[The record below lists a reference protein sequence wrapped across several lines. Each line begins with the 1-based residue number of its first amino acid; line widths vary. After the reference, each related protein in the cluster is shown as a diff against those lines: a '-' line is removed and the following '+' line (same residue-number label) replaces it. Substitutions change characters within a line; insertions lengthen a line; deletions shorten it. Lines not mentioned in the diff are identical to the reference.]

1 MREGVHEVRQ
11 GEEGWTLSRWLRE
24 RFILGPRTA
33 LDLITS
39 GRLSVAGHP
48 VTDPSRRL
56 TPGERFTLAPAGKPR
71 ARVADFT
78 PNRGPKDRS
87 STPAKEDGRRKE
99 TVRRER
105 DIVIEYMDDQIIVV
119 RKPAGVT
126 TQRSAREAAEFGER
140 ARSFLPPTL
149 LDQLR
154 RQLSGGPQA
163 PLPKLWAVHR
173 IDQDTSGLVVFART
187 QEAATD
193 LSNQFREHGI
203 VRKYWAVTRGEAAEQ
218 TIQSH
223 LMLDR
228 GDGRRGSGPEGPDT
242 RHAVT
247 HVRVVQRFTGFTW
260 VECELETG
268 RTHQIRIH
276 LGEAGTPLC
285 GERIYDRPLHGG
297 PRPEGGNFPRIALH
311 AHTLGIKHPSTG
323 KQMVWHAPWP
333 PDLLIP
339 LQVLA
344 QQSNVKLAN
353 PMGD

>member
-11 GEEGWTLSRWLRE
+11 GEDGWTLSRWLRE
-24 RFILGPRTA
+24 RFVLGPRTA
-33 LDLITS
+33 LDLVTS
-39 GRLSVAGHP
+39 GRLSVNGLA
-48 VTDPSRRL
+48 VMDPGRRIA
-56 TPGERFTLAPAGKPR
+56 PGEKFVLAPAGK
-71 ARVADFT
+71 A
-78 PNRGPKDRS
+78 RGPAVGS
-87 STPAKEDGRRKE
+87 SVPAKPGKGTSVKGPSVDA
-99 TVRRER
+99 TRRER
-105 DIVIEYMDDQIIVV
+105 DMVIEYLDDQIVVV
-119 RKPAGVT
+119 RKPAGLT

-140 ARSFLPPTL
+140 ARSFLPATL
-149 LDQLR
+149 LDLLR

-203 VRKYWAVTRGEAAEQ
+203 VRKYWAVIRGEAKEQ
-218 TIQSH
+218 TIHSH
-223 LMLDR
+223 LVQDR
-228 GDGRRGSGPEGPDT
+228 GDGRRGSGPEGPDS

-247 HVRVVQRFTGFTW
+247 HVRIIQRFTGFTW

-285 GERIYDRPLHGG
+285 AEKIYDRPLHGG
-297 PRPEGGNFPRIALH
+297 PRPDGGNFPRIALH
-311 AHTLGIKHPSTG
+311 AHTLGISHPASG

-344 QQSNVKLAN
+344 RQAGVQLAD
-353 PMGD
+353 PQGGMGI

>member
-11 GEEGWTLSRWLRE
+11 GEDGWTLSRWLRE
-24 RFILGPRTA
+24 RFILGPRNA
-33 LDLITS
+33 LDLVTS
-39 GRLSVAGHP
+39 GRLSVDGVA
-48 VTDPSRRL
+48 VMDPARRI
-56 TPGERFTLAPAGKPR
+56 TPGERYLLAAAGKPR
-71 ARVADFT
+71 SHAGTKTA
-78 PNRGPKDRS
+78 GASPKGGS
-87 STPAKEDGRRKE
+87 SKNQPAEPI
-99 TVRRER
+99 RRER
-105 DIVIEYMDDQIIVV
+105 DIVIEYLDNQIVVV
-119 RKPAGVT
+119 RKPAGLT

-140 ARSFLPPTL
+140 ARSFLPATL
-149 LDQLR
+149 LDLLR

-203 VRKYWAVTRGEAAEQ
+203 VRKYWAITRGEALEQ
-218 TIQSH
+218 TIQGH
-223 LMLDR
+223 LVQDR
-228 GDGRRGSGPEGPDT
+228 GDGRRGTGPEGPDS

-285 GERIYDRPLHGG
+285 AEKIYDRPLHGG
-297 PRPEGGNFPRIALH
+297 PRPDGGNFPRIALH
-311 AHTLGIKHPSTG
+311 AHTLGVRHPATG
-323 KQMVWHAPWP
+323 KQMAWHAPWP

-344 QQSNVKLAN
+344 RQAAVDLAD
-353 PMGD
+353 PLGDRKH